1 MTKEFQNVLSQLA
14 PENMRETVCH
24 VYVLSAFQ
32 YNVLAEPSIWR
43 VHNISRNCTR
53 FNHYGLSAQ
62 KECSLFL
69 NSETYYNRGRIILG
83 DPGAVNWVRTNEGQ
97 SFQEQVREALGC
109 DSYRTSLSTHSI
121 IVSDWAQKIFLCSIR
136 GQLLSRCFRYL
147 PIRRS
152 LPLNNNSNV
161 RRICLVRAGELSSR
175 RVFSENET

>member
-1 MTKEFQNVLSQLA
+1 
-14 PENMRETVCH
+14 MRETVCH

-32 YNVLAEPSIWR
+32 YNALAEPSIWR

-121 IVSDWAQKIFLCSIR
+121 IVSDWAQKNIFVLNQRPASIA
-136 GQLLSRCFRYL
+136 LLS
-147 PIRRS
+147 
-152 LPLNNNSNV
+152 
-161 RRICLVRAGELSSR
+161 LSSYTKEFTSKRHLECSPYLSGSCR
-175 RVFSENET
+175 RTLFQKSFQWKWDQKTEEIP